1 MTTIVVDAI
10 AGVMCSDS
18 QWTDGTEKGPMRKV
32 WRIGDALVGVSGDVL
47 GIEVSLR
54 WLRGSRTSTPPA
66 QATAVVIWLAGR
78 LSGGAVGGLGALGG
92 ACGGDTIG
100 SALHTGQSAARGEAD
115 ALAHAAHKV
124 LVSAAAGEEQ
134 AGRAARAGTAIFV
147 AERGSGS
154 KAQQGPH
161 CTALLMPMQPSQPC
175 PLRAACPPTHVR
187 RPVSRM

>member
-1 MTTIVVDAI
+1 MACLPGTQPHPGLSAPTHMAI
-10 AGVMCSDS
+10 PGGHPLHHSPLLPAAL
-18 QWTDGTEKGPMRKV
+18 DGG
-32 WRIGDALVGVSGDVL
+32 LH
-47 GIEVSLR
+47 
-54 WLRGSRTSTPPA
+54 
-66 QATAVVIWLAGR
+66 AVQVIWLAGR
-78 LSGGAVGGLGALGG
+78 HSGGAVGGLGGLGG

-100 SALHTGQSAARGEAD
+100 SALHTGQSVARGEAD
-115 ALAHAAHKV
+115 ALAHTAHKV

-154 KAQQGPH
+154 KAQQGRH